1 MKLIRR
7 FSVRSRLL
15 TALLCVSIVPAILI
29 GIYANQVYADLFS
42 GELSDFTEQTIR
54 ILDAELNA
62 EFRRYKQVIDT
73 VSISHEVQN
82 GLTGRRGDI
91 ALKRAIDQIVLRR
104 DFLRDLVVLDTEG
117 AVIYSMGVAN
127 VSASNLDLLI
137 QLADEAS
144 SSDSLYH
151 IGGSSGN
158 LTIGRK
164 IFKYP
169 FGSEPIG
176 YLLAFIND
184 ALPKEIFNRVSIG
197 TFGGE
202 FFLLTSDGFVLAS
215 GSGRPG
221 TQFVNHDLFAEILAA
236 EQEGKES
243 FVANVNG
250 IPSLVAFSRSE
261 ENHTYLLATIPQL
274 AIYEGTKQVGR
285 QLLIL
290 AVVTTVVCVLLSILI
305 YSSVAADFGD
315 MTKMH
320 IADQRRKRELELE
333 ALQYQINP
341 HFLFNTLGT
350 LKWAAV
356 INKAPPIISE
366 GLTSLSKL
374 LQNVLLNKDEMI
386 TLREELNNLEHYFTI
401 QKIRYA
407 DCFEVAY
414 DVDENLYDNPVPRLV
429 LQPLAENAV
438 LHGSEGGARQIL
450 ITVCCQSVVGGIS
463 LEIKDNGCGFDPE
476 NLRQGSE
483 MQLSGIGISNVN
495 ERLKLYYGEE
505 SGLLIRSEVD
515 VGTVCRI
522 FIPEK
527 QEA

>member
-1 MKLIRR
+1 MKIIRR
-7 FSVRSRLL
+7 VSVRTRLL

-29 GIYANQVYADLFS
+29 GIYASQVYSELFT
-42 GELSDFTEQTIR
+42 GELSDFTEQAIR

-91 ALKRAIDQIVLRR
+91 ALKRAVDQIVLRR
-104 DFLRDLVVLDTEG
+104 DFLRDLVLLDTDG
-117 AVIYSMGVAN
+117 AVIYSTGVAS
-127 VSASNLDLLI
+127 VPPSSLDLLI

-144 SSDSLYH
+144 SSDSFYY
-151 IGGSSGN
+151 IGGTSGN

-169 FGSEPIG
+169 LGSEPVG
-176 YLLAFIND
+176 YILAFIND
-184 ALPKEIFNRVSIG
+184 ALTNEIFSRVSIG

-202 FFLLTSDGFVLAS
+202 FFLLTDDGFVLAS
-215 GSGRPG
+215 SSGLSG
-221 TQFVNHDLFAEILAA
+221 TQFMNHNLFAEVLAA
-236 EQEGKES
+236 ESEGRES
-243 FVANVNG
+243 FASNVNG
-250 IPSLVAFSRSE
+250 TYYLVVFSRSE
-261 ENHTYLLATIPQL
+261 ENHTYLLAMIPQL
-274 AIYEGTKQVGR
+274 AIQEGTRQVGR

-290 AVVTTVVCVLLSILI
+290 AAVTTAVCVALSILI

-315 MTKMH
+315 MTRMH

-386 TLREELNNLEHYFTI
+386 TLREELSNLEHYFTI

-407 DCFEVAY
+407 DCFEVVHE
-414 DVDENLYDNPVPRLV
+414 VDEALLENPVPRLV

-438 LHGSEGGARQIL
+438 LHGSEGGTRQIV
-450 ITVCCQSVVGGIS
+450 ITVRCQSLEGGIL
-463 LEIKDNGCGFDPE
+463 LEIKDNGSGFDPA
-476 NLRQGSE
+476 LLQRGSE
-483 MQLSGIGISNVN
+483 MQLSGIGLSNVN
-495 ERLKLYYGEE
+495 ERLKLYYGAE
-505 SGLLIRSEVD
+505 SGLDIRSEVD